1 MRAKLEKM
9 YIEIHGGDK
18 MVNKDWL
25 AILDDDQIIET
36 IVIAGRL
43 GVVVSRLAPEY
54 RDAMHEVQG
63 MGE

>member
-43 GVVVSRLAPEY
+43 AIGNHGPEY
-54 RDAMHEVQG
+54 RDAMREVQG